1 MKSFALHRMR
11 ALFLTTLGVIVVA
24 VFPLASNSL
33 TTEAYA
39 AKELPDF
46 VLYPEGLESSYFSL
60 TIEPGESQSLTV
72 LLGNAGSAS
81 IEARTYAADAYTLI
95 NGGFGNRTE
104 ADGQSGPTKWI
115 DYESETLQLDP
126 AVLLD
131 RTFSVSVPEGTEP
144 GQYVS
149 AIVVQTAEPIKI
161 SGSDMFQQMIL
172 KSIAV
177 LVTVPGP
184 VEAGFKIGDAAVN
197 QTAGANVLHIAI
209 INGGNVLV
217 KPAGTLTIRDDSG
230 EAVVTAPI
238 SMGSVYAG
246 METTLEV
253 GLSDTLMPGSYQFD
267 LSLKDETTDA
277 KARAKKIEI
286 QLADPG
292 TGHIETPVTIDE
304 ITIEPSTNDATGELR
319 FVGLTVQVENRG
331 EPISAT
337 RMTLHVTRDGETVED
352 FVLSSSLALPN
363 GLTTVE
369 QRYLPSDSWTP
380 GSYEFS
386 VTLEE
391 IGSGGQAT
399 RLAES
404 TAATT
409 VEVP

>member
-1 MKSFALHRMR
+1 
-11 ALFLTTLGVIVVA
+11 
-24 VFPLASNSL
+24 
-33 TTEAYA
+33 
-39 AKELPDF
+39 
-46 VLYPEGLESSYFSL
+46 
-60 TIEPGESQSLTV
+60 
-72 LLGNAGSAS
+72 
-81 IEARTYAADAYTLI
+81 
-95 NGGFGNRTE
+95 
-104 ADGQSGPTKWI
+104 
-115 DYESETLQLDP
+115 
-126 AVLLD
+126 
-131 RTFSVSVPEGTEP
+131 
-144 GQYVS
+144 
-149 AIVVQTAEPIKI
+149 
-161 SGSDMFQQMIL
+161 
-172 KSIAV
+172 
-177 LVTVPGP
+177 
-184 VEAGFKIGDAAVN
+184 
-197 QTAGANVLHIAI
+197 
-209 INGGNVLV
+209 
-217 KPAGTLTIRDDSG
+217 
-230 EAVVTAPI
+230 
-238 SMGSVYAG
+238 MGCVYAG

-253 GLSDTLMPGSYQFD
+253 CLSDTLMQGSYQFD